1 MPPIDRLKLASD
13 TVAEGNFSLLIALFH
28 ELLLGCLASILPPPM
43 AAEIIQQILD
53 LPSPNVV
60 HIFLHTYSLYTPNQ
74 QLLDMMNLLK
84 IDKSLLLLL
93 LEPSTLIDIGC
104 AHQMFGKRIVRT
116 NTNMLYKQKRFNLLR
131 EESEGYSKL
140 IVEIYTTAYSRKNM
154 QQVDSTASAI
164 VSLIGY
170 FDLDPI
176 RTLDVF
182 LDICAMNFVAHASFF
197 IAVLKKSPWWP
208 STPCTPTSLDSI
220 CEGGNNMAVQ
230 LLGFKLKSLAANG
243 DSTPENLLMLIAVL
257 IKEGFISLGGI
268 YPFLDPPDDVLKE
281 LHEKWKSDM
290 DERAFLAT
298 ASALALAAPL
308 TDDTDMPLSQNQQQ
322 QKQTQETTAEPKT
335 NPDGS
340 IKYPSFQK
348 VGLLNALLSVGSLY
362 PSLFLLAKFPFVVD
376 PYPEIADL
384 IHRIFEYSIET
395 LYEHHGKPLDTNSLP
410 PFRPRKLPSSSVRE
424 LNLVEASLPPITK
437 GLSCLPRVT
446 EPSSAQFFYDNW
458 NSSLKQIDDL
468 DSLSRFSDLL
478 LRFSGPLLSRHVTL
492 LVKLCR
498 IGVSYC
504 KNNKDNVEIISY
516 WTEYFR
522 NHILPVVSL
531 LPPNPG
537 AIQEVY
543 SLLRFFS
550 FETRYS
556 LYGEWQAV
564 LLKSSPHLKFASSKA
579 EKETKNV
586 LKRLSNTNVKEMMR
600 RLAKISYSNPLTS
613 FTVFIGQVESYDNL
627 GGLVVEAARYF
638 TDMGWDVFP
647 YIIMLQLTSG
657 RGTQQMDGLNDRKW
671 IQCKF
676 KIFLF
681 CRTNKTALASF
692 TAKLCRRYG
701 YMDPKP
707 LLSFLLRQL
716 HVNDLSFII
725 VLRELITHMG
735 GIAQLSNLN
744 SKQVEN
750 LGAGPILRSKVFESI
765 EDGRESAGK
774 SGKRLMDAI
783 ISLGIF
789 GELFIL
795 LNQVHTRFIY
805 NVPEELAYEK
815 VLASRYD
822 DLTHILIQFTEMS
835 NYYLDIEVFKKNMLP
850 ISRLCIDY
858 GVSVPCAFGI
868 WRQYLGEEIRGFLK
882 GSKTSDTEMTDIS
895 NEASNDDDENLEVS
909 QLLI

>member
-1 MPPIDRLKLASD
+1 MRPIARLKLASD
-13 TVAEGNFSLLIALFH
+13 TVGEGNFSLLIALFH

-53 LPSPNVV
+53 LPSPNIV
-60 HIFLHTYSLYTPNQ
+60 HIFLYTYSLYTPNQ
-74 QLLDMMNLLK
+74 QLLELMNLLK

-104 AHQMFGKRIVRT
+104 AHHMFGKRIVRT
-116 NTNMLYKQKRFNLLR
+116 NTNLLYKQKRFNLLR

-140 IVEIYTTAYSRKNM
+140 IVEIYTAAYARKNM

-182 LDICAMNFVAHASFF
+182 LDICAMNFVAHSSFF

-208 STPCTPTSLDSI
+208 SAPCAPTSLENI

-230 LLGFKLKSLAANG
+230 LLGFKLKSIAANG
-243 DSTPENLLMLIAVL
+243 DSTPDNLLMLIAVL
-257 IKEGFISLGGI
+257 IKEGFISLSGI
-268 YPFLDPPDDVLKE
+268 YPFLDPPDDVLKD

-308 TDDTDMPLSQNQQQ
+308 TDDADIPLSQNQQQ
-322 QKQTQETTAEPKT
+322 QKQTPETTAEPRI

-340 IKYPSFQK
+340 IKYPAFQK
-348 VGLLNALLSVGSLY
+348 VGLLNALLTVGSLY
-362 PSLFLLAKFPFVVD
+362 PSLFLLAKFPFIVD

-384 IHRIFEYSIET
+384 IHRIFEYSIEE
-395 LYEHHGKPLDTNSLP
+395 LYEHHGRPLDTNALP

-424 LNLVEASLPPITK
+424 LNLVEASLTPATK

-446 EPSSAQFFYDNW
+446 EPNSSQFFYNDW
-458 NSSLKQIDDL
+458 NSSLKQIEDL
-468 DSLSRFSDLL
+468 ESLSRLSDLL

-504 KNNKDNVEIISY
+504 KNDKDNVEIISY
-516 WTEYFR
+516 WIEYFR

-537 AIQEVY
+537 VIQEVY

-671 IQCKF
+671 IQCM
-676 KIFLF
+676 L
-681 CRTNKTALASF
+681 
-692 TAKLCRRYG
+692 
-701 YMDPKP
+701 
-707 LLSFLLRQL
+707 
-716 HVNDLSFII
+716 
-725 VLRELITHMG
+725 
-735 GIAQLSNLN
+735 
-744 SKQVEN
+744 
-750 LGAGPILRSKVFESI
+750 
-765 EDGRESAGK
+765 K
-774 SGKRLMDAI
+774 S
-783 ISLGIF
+783 
-789 GELFIL
+789 
-795 LNQVHTRFIY
+795 
-805 NVPEELAYEK
+805 
-815 VLASRYD
+815 
-822 DLTHILIQFTEMS
+822 
-835 NYYLDIEVFKKNMLP
+835 
-850 ISRLCIDY
+850 
-858 GVSVPCAFGI
+858 
-868 WRQYLGEEIRGFLK
+868 
-882 GSKTSDTEMTDIS
+882 
-895 NEASNDDDENLEVS
+895 
-909 QLLI
+909 LLIFAELTI